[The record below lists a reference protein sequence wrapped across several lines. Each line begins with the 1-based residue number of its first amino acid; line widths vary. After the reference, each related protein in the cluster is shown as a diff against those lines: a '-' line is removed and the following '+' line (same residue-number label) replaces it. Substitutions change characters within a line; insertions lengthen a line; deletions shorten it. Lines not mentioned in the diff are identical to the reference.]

1 MDNLKKNKLLIT
13 AEAAFFTAEFANSN
27 IKKYLALHGAD
38 VQKLNTYLK
47 NDEAHYVMKIANEN
61 AHFVMKITDENARF
75 VMKIT
80 DENARFVMKIADE
93 TLAPLH
99 TSPEKHSF
107 QFCPHQFGSQCLFR
121 CLPKTLANHLWRH
134 DLGRCGRAR

>member
-1 MDNLKKNKLLIT
+1 MENPKKNKLLIA

-61 AHFVMKITDENARF
+61 AHFVIGTRRKSSNDRLYTRLF
-75 VMKIT
+75 S
-80 DENARFVMKIADE
+80 
-93 TLAPLH
+93 LH
-99 TSPEKHSF
+99 ESR
-107 QFCPHQFGSQCLFR
+107 L
-121 CLPKTLANHLWRH
+121 
-134 DLGRCGRAR
+134 

>member
-1 MDNLKKNKLLIT
+1 MENPKKNKLLIA

-75 VMKIT
+75 VMKI
-80 DENARFVMKIADE
+80 ADE
-93 TLAPLH
+93 TLSEVSRLVRESA
-99 TSPEKHSF
+99 E
-107 QFCPHQFGSQCLFR
+107 
-121 CLPKTLANHLWRH
+121 LASKNLQEFIRLQK
-134 DLGRCGRAR
+134 DK

>member
-61 AHFVMKITDENARF
+61 AHFVITDENAP
-75 VMKIT
+75 
-80 DENARFVMKIADE
+80 FVMKIADE